1 MCMSK
6 CALLKKAIICKNV
19 EKNMK
24 GTNGI
29 GNVFAVVVAVAAFV
43 VAAAVANIYSSFVSD
58 FFNHF

>member
-29 GNVFAVVVAVAAFV
+29 GNVFAVAVAAFV